1 MRQSV
6 DALAP
11 HGARTTTRCDN
22 RGAERERETRG
33 AVWDFWRRRDV
44 GCEGAATKLPAN
56 KRERERGKRCDN
68 WLRVKRIEK
77 RCFVCARD
85 RVRKVSRVPDPRLNV
100 SATVY
105 GRFDRFVVWCII
117 TRDRRKR
124 RRNWSWWYKE
134 IGAGCLCSLAG
145 SMESRWNKVVNSLV
159 SFATQFIRFVT
170 HILRSKEYELGDWES
185 VNHCW

>member
-85 RVRKVSRVPDPRLNV
+85 RVRKVSRVPDPRL

-105 GRFDRFVVWCII
+105 GWSICCLVHNNTWSSKTKEKLKLVVQGNANWC
-117 TRDRRKR
+117 RLSLLARRIDGK
-124 RRNWSWWYKE
+124 
-134 IGAGCLCSLAG
+134 
-145 SMESRWNKVVNSLV
+145 
-159 SFATQFIRFVT
+159 
-170 HILRSKEYELGDWES
+170 S
-185 VNHCW
+185 VKQSGEFPR